1 MASPTTASQVIKKV
15 NQPGLTLVKNG
26 YWQFTYDRIIN
37 GHRVHHH
44 YGVNAT
50 RLSDLSMGQWE
61 REAKAFMD
69 SLQSRIAHAE
79 AMLPPGTYT
88 GRILAVTEGK
98 DGRIDAQFQVDMP
111 KDTQRPVTLL
121 AINIK
126 AGDYNRERRDRLVR
140 LDANARGRAYRDT
153 LKKELSQLMKKHGYK
168 KVGSEDGYQMFS
180 EVKVRDVVVK
190 RIAKLQRMLKVTQGK
205 HVDHKSYYEFD
216 AGCHVRRHRYSCR
229 ALDRFYGC
237 TTWKFGG
244 VNAPESY

>member
-26 YWQFTYDRIIN
+26 FWQFTYDRMIN
-37 GHRVHHH
+37 GHRLHRH
-44 YGVNAT
+44 YAVNAN
-50 RLSDLSMGQWE
+50 RLSDLSMAQWE
-61 REAKAFMD
+61 REAKAFMQY
-69 SLQSRIAHAE
+69 LQGHIERLE
-79 AMLPPGTYT
+79 GMLAPGTHT
-88 GRILAVTEGK
+88 VTITNVAEDKNGNVELTFKGVDKPQTTMAVYK
-98 DGRIDAQFQVDMP
+98 IRSDIAQ
-111 KDTQRPVTLL
+111 R
-121 AINIK
+121 
-126 AGDYNRERRDRLVR
+126 RERRERQVR
-140 LDANARGRAYRDT
+140 LDANMRHRAYRDT

-205 HVDHKSYYEFD
+205 RVDHKSYYEFD

-237 TTWKFGG
+237 KTWKFGG